1 MSKPHKFSKSDM
13 YQWLVT
19 FFFYT
24 SHSRPSHGKK
34 THGHSKMNVCNSN
47 THYYRR
53 ELFELYLDASPFF
66 STREA
71 DGGPRHS
78 GAAAKQLTWF
88 QNEIKKRG
96 IDTSFKMSASRKALD
111 KFININVILLQNLS
125 FQEIN
130 QKAVRKILKSTTPLR
145 FQESIEYWC
154 WLEFDKR
161 TKLGATKSFP
171 KLIQFDSIMSEDMA
185 KAVCAQMNT
194 DIIKIVPQLDDH
206 LCPICFTLYWRPIR
220 MSCGHIFCIRCTVLM
235 QREKKAQ
242 CPLCR
247 ENVIMSANISE

>member
-1 MSKPHKFSKSDM
+1 MPLTFDTEFFDVLHNDVQQLDTIQDTEKASLAKKIKALSNDVAEMSKPHKFSKSDM

-145 FQESIEYWC
+145 FQESIEY
-154 WLEFDKR
+154 
-161 TKLGATKSFP
+161 
-171 KLIQFDSIMSEDMA
+171 
-185 KAVCAQMNT
+185 
-194 DIIKIVPQLDDH
+194 
-206 LCPICFTLYWRPIR
+206 
-220 MSCGHIFCIRCTVLM
+220 
-235 QREKKAQ
+235 
-242 CPLCR
+242 
-247 ENVIMSANISE
+247 